1 MIEAAVPN
9 TDNEAKGGPSMSE
22 WLEIAID
29 WPTVRRSLKFAVP
42 VGAAL
47 QMRRGA
53 NRQTPR

>member
-1 MIEAAVPN
+1 MP
-9 TDNEAKGGPSMSE
+9 E
-22 WLEIAID
+22 WLEIAIA

-47 QMRRGA
+47 QMRRDA